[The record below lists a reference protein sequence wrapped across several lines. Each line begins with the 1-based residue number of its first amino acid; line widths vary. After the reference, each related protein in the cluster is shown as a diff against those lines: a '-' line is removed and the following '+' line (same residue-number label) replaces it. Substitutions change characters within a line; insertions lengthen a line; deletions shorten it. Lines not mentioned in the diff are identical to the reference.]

1 MNRLL
6 LLALL
11 ITVFPLVG
19 CRNSSDA
26 EAESPQAEPEAAA
39 TPTNRVDIPPTV
51 RSNLGITFAPVEVR
65 EVERTIRVP
74 GSFEL
79 SPGARQE
86 YRTMASG
93 RIGLHVAQY
102 DKIEP
107 GQALYTLDSPEWR
120 ELQQRLNETELQLAQ
135 ARATAGAMEP
145 LLAAHE
151 RHHAELEQAAAVWS
165 ERVEQLEASRATGVA
180 TDEEFAQA
188 RGTLAATRAELAQT
202 LEKEAELEL
211 RGAQTKSELNA
222 HQERLELL
230 LANASSLLALP
241 TETLATVDADSPQGH
256 PRWRGIR
263 TVEVRAEAA
272 GVVEVLALTDGAWA
286 DQRSLVL
293 TTVQPER
300 LRFRA
305 MGLQADLPKLAN
317 GATARI
323 APPRTTGLD
332 IGDSVAADL
341 QLGLDAHA
349 ENRTITLIARPAELR
364 PWMRPGVSAFLEV
377 VAESSGGKALAIP
390 RSAIVK
396 DGITHVFFRRDRKNP
411 NQTLRVEADLGVDD
425 GRWVVIHSGLM
436 RGDQVVLDG
445 AYELKLAT
453 SQSGATQ
460 KGGHFHADGTFH
472 GEEH

>member
-6 LLALL
+6 LLSLL
-11 ITVFPLVG
+11 TAAFLPTG
-19 CRNSSDA
+19 CRNATNA
-26 EAESPQAEPEAAA
+26 EAQPPPAVLEVVG

-51 RSNLGITFAPVEVR
+51 RRNLGITFAPVEVR

-74 GSFEL
+74 GSFEP
-79 SPGARQE
+79 SPEARRE
-86 YRTMASG
+86 YRTMVSG
-93 RIGLHVAQY
+93 RIGLHVTQY
-102 DKIEP
+102 DGVQP
-107 GQALYTLDSPEWR
+107 GQVLYTLDSPDWR
-120 ELQQRLNETELQLAQ
+120 ELQQRLNETQLQLEQ
-135 ARATAGAMEP
+135 ARATADAMGP

-151 RHHAELEQAAAVWS
+151 RHHVELDQAVAIWK
-165 ERVEQLEASRATGVA
+165 ERVAQLEASRASGVV

-188 RGTLAATRAELAQT
+188 RATLTTTRAELAEV
-202 LEKEAELEL
+202 LEKEAELKLRAAQNRAEL
-211 RGAQTKSELNA
+211 SA

-241 TETLATVDADSPQGH
+241 VETLTEVDPQSSQGH

-263 TVEVRAEAA
+263 QVEVRAEAP
-272 GVVEVLALTDGAWA
+272 GVVEVVALTNGAWA
-286 DQRSLVL
+286 EPRALVL

-305 MGLQADLPKLAN
+305 MGLQADLPKLDHR
-317 GATARI
+317 ATARI

-341 QLGLDAHA
+341 RLGLDAQP
-349 ENRTITLIARPAELR
+349 ENRTITLIAHPAQLR

-377 VAESSGGKALAIP
+377 VVASSGGPVLAIP

-396 DGITHVFFRRDRKNP
+396 DGLTHVFFRRDPGNP
-411 NQTLRVEADLGVDD
+411 NQAIRVEADMGVDD

-436 RGDQVVLDG
+436 RGDEVVLEG

-453 SQSGATQ
+453 SQSGTTQ

-472 GEEH
+472 GEGH

>member
-1 MNRLL
+1 MNRVLL
-6 LLALL
+6 LSLL
-11 ITVFPLVG
+11 IAMFPLTG
-19 CRNSSDA
+19 CRNTSGA
-26 EAESPQAEPEAAA
+26 EAEPPHAGPDVAAA
-39 TPTNRVDIPPTV
+39 PTNRVAIPPTV
-51 RSNLGITFAPVEVR
+51 RRNLGITFAPVEVR
-65 EVERTIRVP
+65 AVERTIRVP

-79 SPGARQE
+79 SPEARRE

-93 RIGLHVAQY
+93 RIELHVAQY
-102 DKIEP
+102 EEVRP

-120 ELQQRLNETELQLAQ
+120 ELQQQLNETELRLAQ
-135 ARATAGAMEP
+135 ARATLAAMGP

-151 RHHAELEQAAAVWS
+151 QHHTELERAVAIWT
-165 ERVEQLEASRATGVA
+165 ERVEQLAVSRATGVV
-180 TDEEFAQA
+180 TEEEFAQA

-211 RGAQTKSELNA
+211 RAAQTTSERNA

-241 TETLATVDADSPQGH
+241 VERLTATDPHSTGAH

-263 TVEVRAEAA
+263 VVDVRAEVA
-272 GVVEVLALTDGAWA
+272 GVVEVLALTNGAGA

-323 APPRTTGLD
+323 APPRTAGLD

-341 QLGLDAHA
+341 QLGLDAHP

-377 VAESSGGKALAIP
+377 VVGSSGGKALAIP

-396 DGITHVFFRRDRKNP
+396 DGITHVFFRRDPKNP
-411 NQTLRVEADLGVDD
+411 DQAIRVEADLGVDD
-425 GRWVVIHSGLM
+425 GRWVVIHSGVM
-436 RGDQVVLDG
+436 RGDEVVLGG

-453 SQSGATQ
+453 SQSGAPQ

-472 GEEH
+472 GEH